1 MTCNCWAGFNRRALL
16 QVTVRPVDQ
25 LTVDDSW
32 SFLTNVKNRLTEY
45 FIKVSLNDGSEVIGQ
60 IQSHLYYNHCLWE
73 FFGQEVFEFCNSWI
87 QFTII
92 QFCIDFYVFWARIR
106 ETSDVKLKRDIFIR
120 NDWVSWIFIHVD
132 MFLCILIC
140 VLYSITFSGDN
151 CTGEIQ
157 AKEFMPNF
165 IPITC
170 ELEFSSFVNG
180 LSISDLF
187 QVSATFSSKKGRKE
201 VHWAILLFSNL
212 KKIFIPDYAFE
223 LIFKSFFFF
232 KGKYGCLVKKL
243 HPETLVQ
250 QISTTA
256 VDLQLSVLVP
266 GMENQPAVLAPV
278 KKYQYL
284 PPFYVHNSE
293 VSLST
298 AAPLSSIR
306 VSTIPDLSSCIQVH

>member
-1 MTCNCWAGFNRRALL
+1 MFTCR
-16 QVTVRPVDQ
+16 
-25 LTVDDSW
+25 
-32 SFLTNVKNRLTEY
+32 
-45 FIKVSLNDGSEVIGQ
+45 
-60 IQSHLYYNHCLWE
+60 
-73 FFGQEVFEFCNSWI
+73 
-87 QFTII
+87 
-92 QFCIDFYVFWARIR
+92 YVFMYFNL
-106 ETSDVKLKRDIFIR
+106 SFFKLLFP
-120 NDWVSWIFIHVD
+120 
-132 MFLCILIC
+132 
-140 VLYSITFSGDN
+140 GDN

-187 QVSATFSSKKGRKE
+187 QVSATFSSKKGKKE
-201 VHWAILLFSNL
+201 VHWAIFLFSNF
-212 KKIFIPDYAFE
+212 KEIFKPDYT
-223 LIFKSFFFF
+223 FKILF

-243 HPETLVQ
+243 HPESLVQ

-306 VSTIPDLSSCIQVH
+306 VSTIPDLSSCIQVQWTGDNNRIVLFEWKEYVNAKS